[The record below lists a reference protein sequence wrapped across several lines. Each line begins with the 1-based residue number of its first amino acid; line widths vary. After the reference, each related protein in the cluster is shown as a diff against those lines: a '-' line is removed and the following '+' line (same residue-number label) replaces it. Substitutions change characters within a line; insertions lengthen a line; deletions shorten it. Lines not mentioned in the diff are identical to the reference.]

1 MGTFVKLFRD
11 SESII
16 PESRKEE
23 FIERIEK
30 IYQAGG
36 MMEVE
41 DVVLYRQRLT
51 LIRKPKMDD
60 DGMNFYY
67 NYFEDDCR
75 ENAGFDRNNCYVWS
89 NKVGWINYLFDEK
102 FHIKNYDPWKLFET
116 LHDKDKERLENI
128 SDFHF
133 GEERYAFIGESLFD
147 GLVISEEKEL
157 CDEYMGR
164 FPVVSVSLKGVN
176 GADYETA
183 RALMCSVI
191 GREALRFETMFLNV

>member
-67 NYFEDDCR
+67 NYFEDDCWKMR
-75 ENAGFDRNNCYVWS
+75 DLTEITVMYGVIKLDGS
-89 NKVGWINYLFDEK
+89 IIYLMRSSILK
-102 FHIKNYDPWKLFET
+102 IMIPGSYLKRCMIKIK
-116 LHDKDKERLENI
+116 KD
-128 SDFHF
+128 
-133 GEERYAFIGESLFD
+133 
-147 GLVISEEKEL
+147 
-157 CDEYMGR
+157 
-164 FPVVSVSLKGVN
+164 
-176 GADYETA
+176 
-183 RALMCSVI
+183 
-191 GREALRFETMFLNV
+191 

>member
-102 FHIKNYDPWKLFET
+102 
-116 LHDKDKERLENI
+116 
-128 SDFHF
+128 
-133 GEERYAFIGESLFD
+133 
-147 GLVISEEKEL
+147 
-157 CDEYMGR
+157 C
-164 FPVVSVSLKGVN
+164 
-176 GADYETA
+176 
-183 RALMCSVI
+183 
-191 GREALRFETMFLNV
+191 